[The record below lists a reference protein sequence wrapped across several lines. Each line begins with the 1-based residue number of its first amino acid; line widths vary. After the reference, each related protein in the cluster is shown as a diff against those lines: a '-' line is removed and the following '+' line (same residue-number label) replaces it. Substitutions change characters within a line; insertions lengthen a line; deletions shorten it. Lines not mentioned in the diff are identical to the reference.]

1 VCVMKK
7 VLLSALSIIFI
18 IVLSACN
25 STESSSTVE
34 KKEIV
39 LGATVPYSD
48 MLEKGVKP
56 LLEEKGY
63 KVEVKE
69 FNDYVQPNLSLGS
82 GSLDGNLFQHKVY
95 MEAFAKEHNLELSE
109 VITVPTAPI
118 GIYSEKYKSLD
129 EIEDGSTVAIANDPT
144 NLARHLKVLN
154 DAGVIKFSDSV
165 DPLRATV
172 KDISE
177 NPKNLKFK
185 EIEAAQL
192 PRTLGSVDLVAIN
205 GNFAIA
211 AGLDLTTAL
220 AVDQLPPDFLNR
232 VIVRTEDLD
241 QQFVKDIKEAV
252 ESDEFRKVIN
262 EDFKGFTKPDW
273 IK

>member
-1 VCVMKK
+1 MKK
-7 VLLSALSIIFI
+7 RLVSVLSIIFI
-18 IVLSACN
+18 IFLSACN
-25 STESSSTVE
+25 STESSSSSE
-34 KKEIV
+34 EKEIV

-56 LLEEKGY
+56 LLEKKGY

-118 GIYSEKYKSLD
+118 GIYSEKFKTLD
-129 EIEDGSTVAIANDPT
+129 EISEGSTVAIANDPT

-154 DAGVIKFSDSV
+154 DAGVITFSESA

-172 KDISE
+172 KDIKE
-177 NPKNLKFK
+177 NPKKLKFK

-192 PRTLGSVDLVAIN
+192 PRTLGSVDVVAIN

-211 AGLDLTTAL
+211 AGIDLTSAL
-220 AVDQLPPDFLNR
+220 AVDKLPADFLNR
-232 VIVRTEDLD
+232 IIVRTEDLD
-241 QQFVKDIKEAV
+241 KQFVKDIKEAV
-252 ESDEFRKVIN
+252 ESKEFRKVIDT
-262 EDFKGFTKPDW
+262 DFKGFTKPEW
-273 IK
+273 LNQ

>member
-1 VCVMKK
+1 MMKK
-7 VLLSALSIIFI
+7 VLLSLFSIVFM

-25 STESSSTVE
+25 SESSTTTE

-56 LLEEKGY
+56 LLEKKGY
-63 KVEVKE
+63 KVEITE

-95 MEAFAKEHNLELSE
+95 MEAFAKEHKLELTD

-129 EIEDGSTVAIANDPT
+129 EIQDGSTVAIANDPT

-154 DAGVIKFSDSV
+154 DAGVITFSDSV

-172 KDISE
+172 KDIQN

-192 PRTLGSVDLVAIN
+192 PRTLGSVDLAAIN
-205 GNFAIA
+205 GNFAIS

-220 AVDQLPPDFLNR
+220 AVDQLPEDFINR
-232 VIVRTEDLD
+232 IVVRTEDLD

-252 ESDEFRKVIN
+252 ESDEFLKVI
-262 EDFKGFTKPDW
+262 ESDFKGFTKPQW
-273 IK
+273 MK